1 MNIDKIKE
9 IKKFSET
16 HDAEDTKKYIME
28 LFQGTSYDIQRE
40 DISQAFYEIHTTNIF
55 PKDANGLHI
64 SIIEGDGDRS
74 QGLHA
79 RSGMDILISNPLK
92 DESFY
97 LFEDGER
104 VKDAAVD
111 LSDQTITKKDI
122 TDYLKLSHDVNT
134 IIYKYLDEELK
145 NDQAIIESFTKKIE
159 ADAKFRTIDEERYS
173 DISPNG
179 GMDVYVHPWQ
189 DHYLEK
195 LNEFREGNCD
205 KLIDYAEKQ
214 FCSDKNNQKYIKDE
228 LLRNKKI
235 IYYVDNKEKYMEMQ
249 KHEFNDYYAS
259 DEIYGYDQQIKDLEQ
274 KIKETNDKI
283 KNSSQVLEKMQNGF
297 ISRFIYRNKIKSLK
311 DSISA
316 MEEDISGYKEQINY
330 ANENINDIREDLAQE
345 KDKLEPVKYEFQYPL
360 KDHYIETYDY
370 SEPVRSFERMI
381 DRIETKYPEAMK
393 SIESFNRLL
402 ALSKVDKSFD
412 HSHDYKILNGK
423 DTMNLND
430 HVDKIRKNVQ
440 ESFSKSVFEMD
451 DIKAE
456 NTEQEI
462 DAADYIE
469 ESFGRIRI

>member
-97 LFEDGER
+97 LFEE
-104 VKDAAVD
+104 
-111 LSDQTITKKDI
+111 
-122 TDYLKLSHDVNT
+122 
-134 IIYKYLDEELK
+134 
-145 NDQAIIESFTKKIE
+145 
-159 ADAKFRTIDEERYS
+159 
-173 DISPNG
+173 
-179 GMDVYVHPWQ
+179 MDVYVHPWQ

-316 MEEDISGYKEQINY
+316 MEEDISGYKEQINS

>member
-28 LFQGTSYDIQRE
+28 SFQGTSYDIQRE

-55 PKDANGLHI
+55 FKDANGLHI

-74 QGLHA
+74 QGLHT
-79 RSGMDILISNPLK
+79 RSGMDILISNPIK

-97 LFEDGER
+97 LFEDGKR
-104 VKDAAVD
+104 VKDVAAD
-111 LSDQTITKKDI
+111 LSDHAITKKDV

-159 ADAKFRTIDEERYS
+159 DDARFRTIDEERYS

-195 LNEFREGNCD
+195 LNEFRDGKCD

-228 LLRNKKI
+228 LQRNKKI

-249 KHEFNDYYAS
+249 KYEFNDYYAS

-283 KNSSQVLEKMQNGF
+283 KNSSQVLEKMQNGS

-316 MEEDISGYKEQINY
+316 MEEDISGYKEEINS

-345 KDKLEPVKYEFQYPL
+345 KDN
-360 KDHYIETYDY
+360 DY
-370 SEPVRSFERMI
+370 SEPVRSFERII

-440 ESFSKSVFEMD
+440 KSFSKPVFEMD

-469 ESFGRIRI
+469 ESFGGIRI